1 MVLQGSLGASLS
13 SQGIDV
19 EDYFK
24 DGTQVGSEAIELC
37 SLPGTFRTLAGVLKP
52 GNFVMIS
59 ASYQHS
65 ININTLGK
73 GWIEL
78 ILGIPHC
85 HTHCPQDL
93 AMGWKVIK
101 AIVFT
106 GKYSY
111 QMLASQSCTKSSYI
125 CFVLICSST
134 LHYKN

>member
-1 MVLQGSLGASLS
+1 MS
-13 SQGIDV
+13 SQAIDV

-24 DGTQVGSEAIELC
+24 DGPQMGSEATELC
-37 SLPGTFRTLAGVLKP
+37 SVPGTFPTLAGVLKP
-52 GNFVMIS
+52 GNFFMIS
-59 ASYQHS
+59 VSYQHS
-65 ININTLGK
+65 ISINTLCR

-78 ILGIPHC
+78 ILGIPRY

-125 CFVLICSST
+125 CFVLIYSSI